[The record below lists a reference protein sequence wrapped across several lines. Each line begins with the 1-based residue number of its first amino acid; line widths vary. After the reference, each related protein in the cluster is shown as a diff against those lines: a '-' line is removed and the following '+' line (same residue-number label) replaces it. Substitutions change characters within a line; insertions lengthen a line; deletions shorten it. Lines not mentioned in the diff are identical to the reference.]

1 MAGLY
6 FFYMAEELHRLE
18 NIYKN
23 FGNVKFLKEV
33 NLNIKKGEVVALIGD
48 NGAGKST
55 LIKVITGVHR
65 PNSGKV
71 FFKNEE
77 VNIKSVSQSRKMG
90 IEAVYQE
97 RALCDQQEL
106 YRNIFAGREITNS
119 LGFLKIK
126 QQRKEAEKILRDY
139 IGFTSKAITVD
150 STVMGLSGG
159 EKQGVA
165 FGRSLYFNSDLIVLD
180 EPTMG
185 LSIQETEKVL
195 NFVRGLKNENKSA
208 IFIDHNIIHVYGA
221 ADRFVILD
229 RGEVV
234 GEFNKDEIT
243 REALVKKMIELHES
257 GKIEVEA

>member
-1 MAGLY
+1 MS
-6 FFYMAEELHRLE
+6 EELLKLE

-23 FGNVKFLKEV
+23 FGNVKVLKNV
-33 NLNIKKGEVVALIGD
+33 NIKINKGEVVALIGD

-65 PNSGKV
+65 PSSGKV
-71 FFKNEE
+71 FFKKNK
-77 VNIKSVSQSRKMG
+77 VDIKSVSQSRKMG

-106 YRNIFAGREITNS
+106 YRNLFAGREITNAF
-119 LGFLKIK
+119 GFLNIK
-126 QQRKEAEKILRDY
+126 KQRKEAEKILRDY
-139 IGFTSKAITVD
+139 IGFTSEAITVD

-195 NFVRGLKNENKSA
+195 NFVKGLKDENKSA

-221 ADRFVILD
+221 ADRFIILD

-234 GEFNKDEIT
+234 GEFKKEAIT
-243 REALVKKMIELHES
+243 REDLVQKMIQLHDS
-257 GKIEVEA
+257 GKIQIKA

>member
-1 MAGLY
+1 MTK
-6 FFYMAEELHRLE
+6 ELLRLE

-23 FGNVKFLKEV
+23 FGAVKVLKDI
-33 NLNIKKGEVVALIGD
+33 NIHINKGEVVALIGD

-65 PNSGKV
+65 PSSGKV
-71 FFKNEE
+71 FFNQNE
-77 VNIKSVSQSRKMG
+77 VNIKSVSESRKMG

-106 YRNIFAGREITNS
+106 WRNIFAGREITNTF
-119 LGFLKIK
+119 GFLDIK
-126 QQRKEAEKILRDY
+126 KQRKEAEKILRDY

-150 STVMGLSGG
+150 STIMGLSGG

-195 NFVRGLKNENKSA
+195 NFVKGLKNENKSA

-221 ADRFVILD
+221 ADRFIILD

-234 GEFNKDEIT
+234 GEFEKNEIS
-243 REALVKKMIELHES
+243 REELVQKMIQLHES
-257 GKIEVEA
+257 GKIKVEE

>member
-1 MAGLY
+1 MTK
-6 FFYMAEELHRLE
+6 ELLRLE
-18 NIYKN
+18 SIYKN
-23 FGNVKFLKEV
+23 FGAVKVLKDI
-33 NLNIKKGEVVALIGD
+33 NIHINKGEVVALIGD

-65 PNSGKV
+65 PTSGKV
-71 FFKNEE
+71 FFNQNE
-77 VNIKSVSQSRKMG
+77 VNIKSVSESRKMG

-106 YRNIFAGREITNS
+106 WRNIFAGREITNTF
-119 LGFLKIK
+119 GFLDIK
-126 QQRKEAEKILRDY
+126 KQRKEAEKILRDY

-150 STVMGLSGG
+150 STILGLSGG

-195 NFVRGLKNENKSA
+195 NFVKGLKKENKSA

-221 ADRFVILD
+221 ADRFIILD

-234 GEFNKDEIT
+234 GEFEKNEIS
-243 REALVKKMIELHES
+243 REELVQKMIQLHES
-257 GKIEVEA
+257 GKIKVEQ

>member
-1 MAGLY
+1 
-6 FFYMAEELHRLE
+6 MAEELLKLE

-23 FGNVKFLKEV
+23 FGNVEVLKDV
-33 NLNIKKGEVVALIGD
+33 NITINKGEVVALIGD

-65 PNSGKV
+65 PNAGKII
-71 FFKNEE
+71 FKDK
-77 VNIKSVSQSRKMG
+77 VVKIKSVAQSRKMG

-106 YRNIFAGREITNS
+106 YRNIFAGREITNAF
-119 LGFLKIK
+119 GFLKIK
-126 QQRKEAEKILRDY
+126 EQRKEAERILRDY

-195 NFVRGLKNENKSA
+195 NFVRGLKDENKSA

-221 ADRFVILD
+221 ADRFIILD
-229 RGEVV
+229 RGEIV
-234 GEFNKDEIT
+234 GEFHKDEIT
-243 REALVKKMIELHES
+243 REDLVKKMIELHES
-257 GKIEVEA
+257 GKIKVEK

>member
-1 MAGLY
+1 MPEQL
-6 FFYMAEELHRLE
+6 LKLK

-23 FGNVKFLKEV
+23 FGNVKVLKDV
-33 NLNIKKGEVVALIGD
+33 NITINKGEVVALIGD

-55 LIKVITGVHR
+55 LIKVITGVHT
-65 PNSGKV
+65 PNSGKI
-71 FFKNEE
+71 FFKEKE
-77 VNIKSVSQSRKMG
+77 VQIKSVSQSRKMG

-106 YRNIFAGREITNS
+106 FRNIFAGREITNS
-119 LGFLKIK
+119 FGFLDIK
-126 QQRKEAEKILRDY
+126 KQRKEAEKILRDY

-150 STVMGLSGG
+150 SPVMGLSGG

-195 NFVRGLKNENKSA
+195 NFVKGLKNENKSA

-221 ADRFVILD
+221 ADRFIILD

-234 GEFNKDEIT
+234 GEFDKEDIS
-243 REALVKKMIELHES
+243 REELVQKMIQLHES
-257 GKIEVEA
+257 GKIKVED